1 MISYEASMN
10 VNAQLAFP
18 ILDVAGT
25 LHSILTGGMVITMAL
40 FVLRGVW
47 EFIRKGSL

>member
-18 ILDVAGT
+18 VLDVVRT
-25 LHSILTGGMVITMAL
+25 LHTILTGGMAITMTL